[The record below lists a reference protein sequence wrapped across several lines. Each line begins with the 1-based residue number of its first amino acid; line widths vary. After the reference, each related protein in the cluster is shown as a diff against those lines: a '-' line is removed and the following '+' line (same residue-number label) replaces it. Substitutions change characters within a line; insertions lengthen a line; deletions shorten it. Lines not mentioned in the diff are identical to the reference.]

1 MSIDRPLTP
10 GPVPSSST
18 PVETILAKHIAK
30 RALYVGP
37 VVVALAWALRGSDGA
52 WAAALG
58 VAVVVANFLLAGA
71 VLSWAIRVSLTMY
84 HAAALIGFLLRL
96 GLIAGSML
104 VVVQFVD
111 LDRLSF
117 GIAAVVSYLALL
129 TMEALAVARG
139 RERELD
145 WLR

>member
-1 MSIDRPLTP
+1 M
-10 GPVPSSST
+10 
-18 PVETILAKHIAK
+18 ETILAKHIAK

>member
-1 MSIDRPLTP
+1 
-10 GPVPSSST
+10 
-18 PVETILAKHIAK
+18 VETILAKHIAK

>member
-1 MSIDRPLTP
+1 M
-10 GPVPSSST
+10 
-18 PVETILAKHIAK
+18 
-30 RALYVGP
+30 
-37 VVVALAWALRGSDGA
+37 
-52 WAAALG
+52 
-58 VAVVVANFLLAGA
+58 VVANFLLAGA